1 MSANDYHLV
10 SQWRVLGTVEECY
23 DIISAAEDT
32 PRWWPAAFSEVLTIE
47 KGDETGLGTIV
58 RMKTQ
63 GYLPY
68 TLNWHLRVTDVIPNT
83 SISFKVWGDFEGEGQ
98 WTFTQNDAWCDIGY
112 DWRITVKKGIVRY
125 LSFLGRP
132 VFVSNHR
139 WAMARGEESLRI
151 ELARRHAPSDVARAS
166 LPEPPQPKPVSLAV
180 PAAIGASLLALLF
193 LRGRR
198 RDRDAS

>member
-1 MSANDYHLV
+1 MSANDYHFL
-10 SQWRVLGTVEECY
+10 SNWRVLGTVEEVY
-23 DIISAAEDT
+23 DVIADSSLLDQ
-32 PRWWPAAFSEVLTIE
+32 WWPAAFAEVLVIE
-47 KGDETGLGTIV
+47 KGAEDGTGTIV

-68 TLNWHLRVTDVIPNT
+68 TLNWHLRVTDVVKPFKIG
-83 SISFKVWGDFEGEGQ
+83 FKVWGDFEGEGE
-98 WTFTQNDAWCDIGY
+98 WTFAQSDAWCDVTF

-132 VFVSNHR
+132 VFASNHR

-166 LPEPPQPKPVSLAV
+166 IPAPPGPEKVSLAL
-180 PAAIGASLLALLF
+180 PAAIGASVVGLLL
-193 LRGRR
+193 LRGRKN
-198 RDRDAS
+198 RDEE